1 MAGRRTTRG
10 RNVNKGKLELSEL
23 VKRFDLHN
31 RSDGKSEK
39 TLRWYNQSLGLFQ
52 NWLSGEGMSTRLR
65 DLGEDEVRHFII
77 HLQGRRGVRGERASS
92 HTVNCRVRALR
103 AFFAWL
109 HRRGYTETNRLGD
122 LRPPKVRQKEI
133 EIMTDDEIERMFGCM
148 DPDTELGARNTSIF
162 SLMLDTG
169 LRLSEVVT
177 LKYGDVHLEEQ
188 YVKVLGKGDKER
200 IVAFGA
206 NCRSS
211 LLNYDRL
218 YRAKTT
224 EPGADVFFLCM
235 DGCAMTSDAL
245 RSLTTRLAKSAGVLR
260 LHPHLLRHTYATRFL
275 LNGGDVFLLKQ
286 NLGHTTLAM
295 VERYVHIAN
304 RMAAQVS
311 QEFSPMDRFEIRGA
325 RPLRN
330 SVNSD
335 GWSGPRR
342 PNAVRFGRGRSGV
355 RHPSRKG

>member
-1 MAGRRTTRG
+1 MVGRRYSRS
-10 RNVNKGKLELSEL
+10 RNVNKGKMELAEL
-23 VKRFDLHN
+23 AKQFELHN

-39 TLRWYNQSLGLFQ
+39 TVRWYNQSLGLFQ

-65 DLGEDEVRHFII
+65 DLGEEEVRHFII
-77 HLQGRRGVRGERASS
+77 HLQGRKGVRGDVASS
-92 HTVNCRVRALR
+92 HTVNNRVRALR

-109 HRRGYTETNRLGD
+109 HRREYAECNRLEK

-133 EIMTDDEIERMFGCM
+133 EILTDDEIERIFSCL
-148 DPDTELGARNTSIF
+148 DPDTELGSRNTAIF

-169 LRLSEVVT
+169 LRLSEAVT
-177 LKYGDVHLEEQ
+177 LRYADVHLEDQ

-206 NCRSS
+206 NCRRS
-211 LLNYDRL
+211 LADYERL
-218 YRAKTT
+218 YRTKTP
-224 EPGADVFFLCM
+224 ERKADVFFLCM
-235 DGCAMTSDAL
+235 NGCPMTSDAL
-245 RSLTTRLAKSAGVLR
+245 RSLTTRLSRSAGVSR

-295 VERYVHIAN
+295 VEKYVHIAN

-311 QEFSPMDRFEIRGA
+311 QEFSPMDRFEMRGA
-325 RPLRN
+325 RPLRHSFN
-330 SVNSD
+330 GD
-335 GWSGPRR
+335 GWNRQR
-342 PNAVRFGRGRSGV
+342 YPNTGRFVRGRPGVGNPSGK
-355 RHPSRKG
+355 R